1 MNPTSAPI
9 HLAAVDVSGGISDA
23 WRAVATFVPKL
34 IAFLIVLAIGWLVAK
49 FVAKLVDKVLTRVGF
64 DRLIE
69 RGGMKA
75 ALERSSVDA
84 SDIVAKIVYYAI
96 LLIAL
101 QIAFGVWGANPVSD
115 LLTAIVAWLPRALVA
130 IVIIVVA
137 AAIAGA
143 VKNLIRATLSGLSYG
158 RVLGTIA
165 SVFILALGV
174 IAALNQVGIA
184 TTVTTPVL
192 ITVLATAGGIAV
204 VGVGGGLIGP
214 MRSRWEQWLDK
225 AEHEIPRMREHAGQ
239 QGGTSGQ
246 ARRQAEQTRSE
257 FARAATPAGQP
268 QPGPADAQAPTG
280 PMPAAGRESGTVY
293 MPSEGRFQT
302 PPPDQGGQ
310 HTQR

>member
-1 MNPTSAPI
+1 MNPSSAP
-9 HLAAVDVSGGISDA
+9 LRPAAVDVSGGLSDA

-34 IAFLIVLAIGWLVAK
+34 VVFLLILVIGWLVAK
-49 FVAKLVDKVLTRVGF
+49 FVAKLVDKVLERVGF
-64 DRLIE
+64 DRLVE
-69 RGGMKA
+69 RGGVKT
-75 ALERSSVDA
+75 ALERSSMDA

-101 QIAFGVWGANPVSD
+101 QIAFGVWGPNPVSD
-115 LLTAIVAWLPRALVA
+115 LLTAVVAWLPRAIVA

-137 AAIAGA
+137 AAIAAA

-214 MRSRWEQWLDK
+214 MRSRWESWLDK
-225 AEHEIPRMREHAGQ
+225 AEHEIPKMRGHADDR
-239 QGGTSGQ
+239 GGVSGQ
-246 ARRQAEQTRSE
+246 ARRQAERTQSE
-257 FARAATPAGQP
+257 FSRAATPAGTP
-268 QPGPADAQAPTG
+268 RHEATDPARARGTG
-280 PMPAAGRESGTVY
+280 AADVEGGTTY
-293 MPSEGRFQT
+293 LPSEGRFQA
-302 PPPDQGGQ
+302 PPPEEP
-310 HTQR
+310 RR